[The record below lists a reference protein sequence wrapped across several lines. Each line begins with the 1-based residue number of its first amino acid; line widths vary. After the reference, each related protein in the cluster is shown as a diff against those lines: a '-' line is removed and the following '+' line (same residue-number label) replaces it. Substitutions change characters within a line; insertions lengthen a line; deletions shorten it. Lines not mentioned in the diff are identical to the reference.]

1 MKAGLDAVFEGL
13 TINLSGAS
21 ANGFLA
27 NTSAGASYNIS
38 ALGGGNSITTASTTT
53 PAVSIE
59 STGTGSPFLD
69 MTFQS
74 ISAGVPSGGNNSL
87 VFGAGATGSF
97 TVLPCWAKLISGPR
111 VRHGPSETHTSGGR
125 EGGQM
130 GVLVPPVPVP
140 GSIVVPPYLFP
151 KPSICSVGFGRCSG
165 GIRG

>member
-21 ANGFLA
+21 ATGFLA
-27 NTSAGASYNIS
+27 NTSAGASYNIA

-59 STGTGSPFLD
+59 STGTGSPILD

-74 ISAGVPSGGNNSL
+74 ISAGVPSGGNNAL

-97 TVLPCWAKLISGPR
+97 NVTGSFTVNAGSTNGSVADALIIPK
-111 VRHGPSETHTSGGR
+111 
-125 EGGQM
+125 
-130 GVLVPPVPVP
+130 
-140 GSIVVPPYLFP
+140 ILFDT
-151 KPSICSVGFGRCSG
+151 
-165 GIRG
+165 